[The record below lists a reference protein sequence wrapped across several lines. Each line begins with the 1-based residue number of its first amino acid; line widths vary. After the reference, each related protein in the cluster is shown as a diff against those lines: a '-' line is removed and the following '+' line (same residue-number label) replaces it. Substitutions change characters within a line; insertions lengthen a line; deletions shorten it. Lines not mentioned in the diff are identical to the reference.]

1 MTKNGRVPLLTNGLT
16 TIDKDGNVYTG
27 KAFMVSPMRNMYQTC
42 VTYGQPNSYE
52 MISMNVPCK
61 LYLDVEVDCNWS
73 DLQSTFFVE
82 FFRTSIRNHLSVS
95 FPNIDIAEHS
105 DIMLEACSETKFSIH
120 YVHPEVCFDNSQS
133 SMASYVIEF
142 TEYLKRRIEV
152 AIVGI
157 GDEDK
162 LEVLRQVM
170 DVGCV
175 DLSVYKRNQQFRMIG
190 NTKLGKFIFLVS
202 LMVKVRTGLFV
213 SLRIP
218 YHMNEVSGISDRYVR
233 RWSFSLVAL

>member
-1 MTKNGRVPLLTNGLT
+1 
-16 TIDKDGNVYTG
+16 
-27 KAFMVSPMRNMYQTC
+27 
-42 VTYGQPNSYE
+42 
-52 MISMNVPCK
+52 
-61 LYLDVEVDCNWS
+61 
-73 DLQSTFFVE
+73 
-82 FFRTSIRNHLSVS
+82 
-95 FPNIDIAEHS
+95 
-105 DIMLEACSETKFSIH
+105 
-120 YVHPEVCFDNSQS
+120 
-133 SMASYVIEF
+133 MASYVIEF